1 MEKYHVIVMTSGVS
15 LFSDGNYFRR
25 WTQEG
30 DFFQFN
36 GNKMLIK
43 EGMEEEE
50 AIKRWLSSAQQILPK
65 RMWEPEKVSAEYSM
79 LYALQRMGKLGES
92 PRVALFHTDTPD
104 GKACAC
110 LLERVISQDF
120 SAEVEL
126 VSVQMDVSDKVKMN
140 RSLGDYMFQLSR
152 ALQAGDP
159 TYTCFAPI
167 GGYKVMSWFGY
178 LVGSFYGYP
187 TAYLHEFSQ
196 HMLHIVP
203 PVPIAID
210 PDFFR
215 KYASFLRRVHLEG
228 VLARDTLSWE
238 ERQLVQSHASLFT
251 VEEDHV
257 CLNPFGEFLFTRD
270 EYVSRLKT
278 QVYFS
283 DAVMRTL
290 KDYPSQRSFV
300 FQQVGVLLE
309 AIKRNPQQ
317 KRGKLYHEADF
328 EALNGRTFPFHLYK
342 GASNGGLFRGT
353 WRYDEQEDRLFIN
366 YVWLTK
372 PYEHEVLR
380 GKGLDKDEG
389 NWHDVTEEFYMR
401 D

>member
-1 MEKYHVIVMTSGVS
+1 
-15 LFSDGNYFRR
+15 
-25 WTQEG
+25 
-30 DFFQFN
+30 
-36 GNKMLIK
+36 
-43 EGMEEEE
+43 
-50 AIKRWLSSAQQILPK
+50 
-65 RMWEPEKVSAEYSM
+65 YSM

-210 PDFFR
+210 PDF
-215 KYASFLRRVHLEG
+215 
-228 VLARDTLSWE
+228 
-238 ERQLVQSHASLFT
+238 
-251 VEEDHV
+251 
-257 CLNPFGEFLFTRD
+257 
-270 EYVSRLKT
+270 
-278 QVYFS
+278 
-283 DAVMRTL
+283 
-290 KDYPSQRSFV
+290 
-300 FQQVGVLLE
+300 
-309 AIKRNPQQ
+309 
-317 KRGKLYHEADF
+317 
-328 EALNGRTFPFHLYK
+328 
-342 GASNGGLFRGT
+342 
-353 WRYDEQEDRLFIN
+353 
-366 YVWLTK
+366 
-372 PYEHEVLR
+372 
-380 GKGLDKDEG
+380 
-389 NWHDVTEEFYMR
+389 
-401 D
+401 